1 MRFYLFPF
9 FEFKYFETYEAAY
22 DKWVELQRPNKN
34 DDFINIAVAHGSIAD
49 GTLHRKVNSDDF
61 GYDYVALGHEHGL
74 KKVSKNHYYSGS
86 LLPMNFKEAYEK
98 QGYLNVEIDK
108 KAKILNI
115 EEISTSE
122 LLKRTFKIIQIDA
135 SPQHTSADGFDPKT
149 AARLKFNF
157 KGEITFKKN
166 WQINDLMTKIR
177 SESFSQSDKFNI
189 LQIIWKIF
197 DRSEDAENDLSAG
210 LIQDYILEHPDEE
223 FKAFVKEKLTEDKS
237 QFDVDKLTQFGMK
250 ALKKALKF
258 MEREKEV

>member
-1 MRFYLFPF
+1 
-9 FEFKYFETYEAAY
+9 
-22 DKWVELQRPNKN
+22 
-34 DDFINIAVAHGSIAD
+34 
-49 GTLHRKVNSDDF
+49 
-61 GYDYVALGHEHGL
+61 
-74 KKVSKNHYYSGS
+74 
-86 LLPMNFKEAYEK
+86 
-98 QGYLNVEIDK
+98 
-108 KAKILNI
+108 
-115 EEISTSE
+115 
-122 LLKRTFKIIQIDA
+122 
-135 SPQHTSADGFDPKT
+135 
-149 AARLKFNF
+149 
-157 KGEITFKKN
+157 
-166 WQINDLMTKIR
+166 MTKIR